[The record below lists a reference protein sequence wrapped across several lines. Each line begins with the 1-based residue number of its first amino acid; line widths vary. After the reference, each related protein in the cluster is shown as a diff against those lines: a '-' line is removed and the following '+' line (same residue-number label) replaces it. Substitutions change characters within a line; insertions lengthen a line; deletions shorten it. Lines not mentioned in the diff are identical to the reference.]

1 MKRIVFTIIASSAIL
16 LSFGCMSYSYEGK
29 KEAPVK
35 AAEHIRIFT
44 DASKIEKSYTV
55 LGRARV
61 SGYAQDVSV
70 DRMLAKLRSEAHK
83 CGASA
88 ILIVEQ
94 QLIPV
99 SSAAETPVFTTAFD
113 YDDTNQN
120 WSMIHR
126 DVDQNFSN
134 TIRTKKQHENPEA
147 ARRVIRAEF
156 LRWNSKAK

>member
-1 MKRIVFTIIASSAIL
+1 MKKTVFTIIALSAIV

-29 KEAPVK
+29 KENPVK

-55 LGRARV
+55 LGIARV

-94 QLIPV
+94 QLVPAD
-99 SSAAETPVFTTAFD
+99 SAAETPVFTTAFD

-134 TIRTKKQHENPEA
+134 TFRAKNQPGNPEA

-156 LRWNSKAK
+156 IRWNSKAK